1 MKQEGSSVSA
11 PNYPDV
17 GDLAIATVKRV
28 VDYGAYVRL
37 DEYEGIEG
45 LVHISEI
52 STTWV
57 KNIREHVREGQKLVL
72 KVLRVDRERGQV
84 DLSLRRVTGR
94 EKTDKMLE
102 WKRSKKA
109 DSIIKGAGERL
120 KADAETTEKMR
131 LLLYE
136 KLDNPYET
144 FQEAVEEGEE
154 ALSKLELPSEWVTA
168 LTEVAKSKVRLEKA
182 SLTATVELTCRSSDG
197 IEAIRTSLTGAKKV
211 KKPKGA
217 SIRIYAI
224 GAPKYRIE
232 VTAREYSD
240 AEAVLNSA
248 IEEAAQTLKSLGGE
262 GRKVS

>member
-1 MKQEGSSVSA
+1 M
-11 PNYPDV
+11 
-17 GDLAIATVKRV
+17 
-28 VDYGAYVRL
+28 

-45 LVHISEI
+45 LIHISEI

-72 KVLRVDRERGQV
+72 KVLRTDRARGQV

-109 DSIIKGAGERL
+109 DSIVKGAGERL
-120 KADAETTEKMR
+120 KVDVETTEKMR
-131 LLLYE
+131 ALLYE
-136 KLDNPYET
+136 RIDNPYDT
-144 FQEAVEEGEE
+144 FQEAVEEGES
-154 ALSKLELPSEWVTA
+154 ALVKSDLPPEWITA
-168 LTEVAKSKVRLEKA
+168 LTEVAKGKVKLEKA
-182 SLTATVELTCRSSDG
+182 SLTATVELACKASDG
-197 IEAIRTSLTGAKKV
+197 IEAIRTALNGAKKV
-211 KKPKGA
+211 KKPRGA
-217 SIRIYAI
+217 SIKIYAI

-240 AEAVLNSA
+240 AEALLSSA

-262 GRKVS
+262 GRRIN

>member
-1 MKQEGSSVSA
+1 MSVPA
-11 PNYPDV
+11 YPDV

-72 KVLRVDRERGQV
+72 KVLRVDRERAQV

-102 WKRSKKA
+102 WKRAKKA

-120 KADAETTEKMR
+120 KADSGATEKIR

-136 KLDNPYET
+136 RLENPYEV
-144 FQEAVEEGEE
+144 FQEAVEEGEQVFT
-154 ALSKLELPSEWVTA
+154 KLEVPPEWAAA
-168 LTEVAKSKVRLEKA
+168 LTEVAKSKIKLEKA
-182 SLTATVELTCRSSDG
+182 TLTATVELTCRAPEG
-197 IEAIRTSLTGAKKV
+197 IEAIRTALSNAKKV

-224 GAPKYRIE
+224 GAPRYRIE
-232 VTAREYSD
+232 ATAREYSE
-240 AEAVLNSA
+240 AEATLASA
-248 IEEAAQTLKSLGGE
+248 VEEAANTLKSLSGE

>member
-1 MKQEGSSVSA
+1 MSVPS
-11 PNYPDV
+11 YPDV

-37 DEYEGIEG
+37 DEYEGLEG
-45 LVHISEI
+45 LIHISEI

-102 WKRSKKA
+102 WKRGKKA
-109 DSIIKGAGERL
+109 DSIIKGASERL
-120 KADAETTEKMR
+120 KADPETTEKIRM
-131 LLLYE
+131 LLYE
-136 KLDNPYET
+136 KLENPYEA

-154 ALSKLELPSEWVTA
+154 VFTKLGVPTDWAAALA
-168 LTEVAKSKVRLEKA
+168 EVSKSKVKLEKA
-182 SLTATVELTCRSSDG
+182 SLTATIELTCTGPEG
-197 IEAIRTSLTGAKKV
+197 IEAIRAALSSVKKV

-217 SIRIYAI
+217 SIRVYAI
-224 GAPKYRIE
+224 GAPRYRIE
-232 VTAREYSD
+232 ATTREYSE
-240 AEAVLNSA
+240 AEALLNSA
-248 IEEAAQTLKSLGGE
+248 VDEATNTLKSLGGE
-262 GRKVS
+262 GRRVS

>member
-1 MKQEGSSVSA
+1 MSA
-11 PNYPDV
+11 PNYPEV

-45 LVHISEI
+45 LIHISEI

-72 KVLRVDRERGQV
+72 KVLRVDRQRGQV

-136 KLDNPYET
+136 KLENPYEA
-144 FQEAVEEGEE
+144 FQEAVEQGEE
-154 ALSKLELPSEWVTA
+154 AFSKLDLPPEWGAA
-168 LTEVAKSKVRLEKA
+168 LIEVAKSKVKLEKA
-182 SLTATVELTCRSSDG
+182 NLAATIELTCRAPEG
-197 IEAIRTSLTGAKKV
+197 IEAIRTALSNAKKV
-211 KKPKGA
+211 KKPKTA
-217 SIRIYAI
+217 TVRIYAI
-224 GAPKYRIE
+224 GAPRYRIE
-232 VTAREYSD
+232 VTTREYSE
-240 AEAVLNSA
+240 AEALLGSA
-248 IEEAAQTLKSLGGE
+248 IEEATRTLKDLGGE
-262 GRKVS
+262 GRRVS

>member
-1 MKQEGSSVSA
+1 LSA
-11 PNYPDV
+11 PSYPDV
-17 GDLAIATVKRV
+17 GDLTIATVKRV

-45 LVHISEI
+45 LIHISEI

-72 KVLRVDRERGQV
+72 KVLRVDRERSQV

-109 DSIIKGAGERL
+109 DSIVKGAGERL

-131 LLLYE
+131 LLVYE
-136 KLDNPYET
+136 KLENPYEA
-144 FQEAVEEGEE
+144 FQEAAEEGEE
-154 ALSKLELPSEWVTA
+154 VFTKLGIAPEWATA
-168 LTEVAKSKVRLEKA
+168 LAEVSKSKVKLEKA
-182 SLTATVELTCRSSDG
+182 SLTATIELTCKAPEG
-197 IEAIRTSLTGAKKV
+197 IEAIRAALSNARKV
-211 KKPKGA
+211 KKPRGA
-217 SIRIYAI
+217 KVRIYAI

-232 VTAREYSD
+232 ATTREYSE
-240 AEAVLNSA
+240 AESLLSSAV
-248 IEEAAQTLKSLGGE
+248 EEATNTLKSLGGE
-262 GRKVS
+262 GRRVS

>member
-1 MKQEGSSVSA
+1 LSVPS
-11 PNYPDV
+11 YPEV

-45 LVHISEI
+45 LIHISEI

-102 WKRSKKA
+102 WKRGKKA

-120 KADAETTEKMR
+120 KADPETAEKMR
-131 LLLYE
+131 LLLNE
-136 KLDNPYET
+136 KLENPYEA

-154 ALSKLELPSEWVTA
+154 VFTKLGVPADWAAA
-168 LTEVAKSKVRLEKA
+168 LTEVSKSKVKLEKA
-182 SLTATVELTCRSSDG
+182 SLTATVELTCKGPEG
-197 IEAIRTSLTGAKKV
+197 IEAIRAALSSAKKV

-217 SIRIYAI
+217 TIQIYAI
-224 GAPKYRIE
+224 GAPRYRIE
-232 VTAREYSD
+232 ATTREYSE
-240 AEAVLNSA
+240 AEALLNLA
-248 IEEAAQTLKSLGGE
+248 VDEATNTLKSYGGE
-262 GRKVS
+262 GRRVS

>member
-1 MKQEGSSVSA
+1 MSA
-11 PNYPDV
+11 PSYPDV

-57 KNIREHVREGQKLVL
+57 KHIREHVREGQKLVL
-72 KVLRVDRERGQV
+72 KVLRVDRERAQV

-131 LLLYE
+131 ILLYE
-136 KLDNPYET
+136 KLENPYET
-144 FQEAVEEGEE
+144 FQESVEEGDGVF
-154 ALSKLELPSEWVTA
+154 SKLAIAPEWAAA
-168 LTEVAKSKVRLEKA
+168 LAEVAKSKVKLEKA
-182 SLTATVELTCRSSDG
+182 SLTATVELTCRAPEG
-197 IEAIRTSLTGAKKV
+197 MEAIRTALSNAKKV
-211 KKPKGA
+211 KKPRGA
-217 SIRIYAI
+217 TIRIYAI

-232 VTAREYSD
+232 ATTREYSE
-240 AEAVLNSA
+240 AEALLNSA
-248 IEEAAQTLKSLGGE
+248 VDEATSTLKSAGGE
-262 GRKVS
+262 GRRVS

>member
-1 MKQEGSSVSA
+1 LSA
-11 PNYPDV
+11 TKYPDV
-17 GDLAIATVKRV
+17 GDFAIATVKRV

-94 EKTDKMLE
+94 EKTDKMVE

-109 DSIIKGAGERL
+109 ESIIKGAGERL

-131 LLLYE
+131 VLLYE
-136 KLDNPYET
+136 KVDTPYEV
-144 FQEAVEEGEE
+144 FQDAVEEGESV
-154 ALSKLELPSEWVTA
+154 LNGLDLPPEWATA
-168 LTEVAKSKVRLEKA
+168 LTEVAKTKVKLEKA
-182 SLTATVELTCRSSDG
+182 TLTATVEATCTSPEG
-197 IEAIRTSLTGAKKV
+197 IEAIRTALSNAKKV
-211 KKPKGA
+211 RKPKGA
-217 SIRIYAI
+217 TVRIYAI
-224 GAPKYRIE
+224 GAPRYRIE
-232 VTAREYSD
+232 ATAREYTE
-240 AEAVLNSA
+240 AEKLLSSA
-248 IEEAAQTLKSLGGE
+248 ADEIANTLKGLGGE
-262 GRKVS
+262 GRRVS

>member
-1 MKQEGSSVSA
+1 LSA
-11 PNYPDV
+11 PTYPDV
-17 GDLAIATVKRV
+17 GDLAVATVKRV

-57 KNIREHVREGQKLVL
+57 KNIRQHVREGQKLVL

-136 KLDNPYET
+136 KLETPYEA

-154 ALSKLELPSEWVTA
+154 VFAKLGIAPEWSTA
-168 LTEVAKSKVRLEKA
+168 LTEVSKGKVKLEKA
-182 SLTATVELTCRSSDG
+182 SLTATIELTCKAPDG
-197 IEAIRTSLTGAKKV
+197 IEAIRTALVNAKKA
-211 KKPKGA
+211 KKARGA
-217 SIRIYAI
+217 TIRIYAI
-224 GAPKYRIE
+224 GAPRYRIE
-232 VTAREYSD
+232 ATTREYSE
-240 AEAVLNSA
+240 AEAALNSA
-248 IEEAAQTLKSLGGE
+248 VEEATTTLKGFGGE
-262 GRKVS
+262 GRRVS

>member
-1 MKQEGSSVSA
+1 MSA
-11 PNYPDV
+11 PSYPDV

-57 KNIREHVREGQKLVL
+57 KHIREHVREGQKLVL
-72 KVLRVDRERGQV
+72 KVLRVDRERAQV

-131 LLLYE
+131 LLVYE
-136 KLDNPYET
+136 KLENPYET
-144 FQEAVEEGEE
+144 FQESVEEGDGVFAKLGITPEWAA
-154 ALSKLELPSEWVTA
+154 ALA
-168 LTEVAKSKVRLEKA
+168 EVAKSKVKLEKA
-182 SLTATVELTCRSSDG
+182 SLTATVELTCRAPEG
-197 IEAIRTSLTGAKKV
+197 MEAIRTALSNAKKV

-217 SIRIYAI
+217 TVRIYAI
-224 GAPKYRIE
+224 GAPKYKIE
-232 VTAREYSD
+232 ATTREYSE
-240 AEAVLNSA
+240 AEALLNSA
-248 IEEAAQTLKSLGGE
+248 VDEATNTLKSVGGE
-262 GRKVS
+262 GRRVS

>member
-1 MKQEGSSVSA
+1 MSA

-72 KVLRVDRERGQV
+72 KVLRVDRERSQV

-120 KADAETTEKMR
+120 KADAETTEKTR
-131 LLLYE
+131 ALLYE
-136 KLDNPYET
+136 KLETPYDT

-154 ALSKLELPSEWVTA
+154 VFTKLGVTPEWATA
-168 LTEVAKSKVRLEKA
+168 LTEVSKSKVKLEKA
-182 SLTATVELTCRSSDG
+182 SLTATIELTCKAPEG
-197 IEAIRTSLTGAKKV
+197 IEAIRAALTSAKKV
-211 KKPKGA
+211 KKPRG
-217 SIRIYAI
+217 STIRIYAI

-232 VTAREYSD
+232 ATTREYSE
-240 AEAVLNSA
+240 AEALLNSA
-248 IEEAAQTLKSLGGE
+248 VEEATTTLKGFGGE
-262 GRKVS
+262 GRRVS

>member
-1 MKQEGSSVSA
+1 MSA
-11 PNYPDV
+11 PSYPDV

-57 KNIREHVREGQKLVL
+57 KHIREHVREGQKLVL
-72 KVLRVDRERGQV
+72 KVLRVDRERAQV

-131 LLLYE
+131 LLVYE
-136 KLDNPYET
+136 KLENPYET
-144 FQEAVEEGEE
+144 FQESVEEGDAVFAKLGMAPEWAA
-154 ALSKLELPSEWVTA
+154 ALA
-168 LTEVAKSKVRLEKA
+168 EVAKSKVKLEKA
-182 SLTATVELTCRSSDG
+182 SLTATVELTCRAPEG
-197 IEAIRTSLTGAKKV
+197 MEAIRTALSNAKKV
-211 KKPKGA
+211 KKPRGA
-217 SIRIYAI
+217 TVRIYAI

-232 VTAREYSD
+232 ATTREYSE
-240 AEAVLNSA
+240 AEALLNSA
-248 IEEAAQTLKSLGGE
+248 VDEATNTLKSAGGE
-262 GRKVS
+262 GRRVS

>member
-1 MKQEGSSVSA
+1 MSIPG
-11 PNYPDV
+11 YPDV
-17 GDLAIATVKRV
+17 GDLAIATVERV

-102 WKRSKKA
+102 WKRGKKA

-120 KADAETTEKMR
+120 KADAETTEKIR

-136 KLDNPYET
+136 KFENPYEA
-144 FQEAVEEGEE
+144 FQDAVEEGEE
-154 ALSKLELPSEWVTA
+154 VFTRVGVAPEWATA
-168 LTEVAKSKVRLEKA
+168 LTEVSKSKVKLEKA
-182 SLTATVELTCRSSDG
+182 SLTATIELTCMAPEG
-197 IEAIRTSLTGAKKV
+197 IEAIRAALSSAKKV

-217 SIRIYAI
+217 TIRIYAV
-224 GAPKYRIE
+224 GAPRYRIE
-232 VTAREYSD
+232 ATTREYSE
-240 AEAVLNSA
+240 AEALLNSA
-248 IEEAAQTLKSLGGE
+248 VDEAGNTMKNFGGE
-262 GRKVS
+262 GRRVS

>member
-1 MKQEGSSVSA
+1 MSA
-11 PNYPDV
+11 PSYPDV

-57 KNIREHVREGQKLVL
+57 KHIREHVREGQKLVL
-72 KVLRVDRERGQV
+72 KVLRVDRERAQV

-136 KLDNPYET
+136 KMENPYET
-144 FQEAVEEGEE
+144 FQESVEEGDSVF
-154 ALSKLELPSEWVTA
+154 SKLGITPEWAAA
-168 LTEVAKSKVRLEKA
+168 LAEVAKSKVKLEKA
-182 SLTATVELTCRSSDG
+182 SLTATIELTCRSPEG
-197 IEAIRTSLTGAKKV
+197 IEAIRTALSNAQRV
-211 KKPKGA
+211 KKPRGRSSSTGKPLVTQATGT
-217 SIRIYAI
+217 
-224 GAPKYRIE
+224 AP
-232 VTAREYSD
+232 
-240 AEAVLNSA
+240 SA
-248 IEEAAQTLKSLGGE
+248 
-262 GRKVS
+262 

>member
-1 MKQEGSSVSA
+1 MSV

-28 VDYGAYVRL
+28 LDYGAYVRL

-72 KVLRVDRERGQV
+72 KVLRVDRERAQV

-102 WKRSKKA
+102 WKRAKKA
-109 DSIIKGAGERL
+109 DSIIKGAAERL
-120 KADAETTEKMR
+120 KADPGTTEKIR

-136 KLDNPYET
+136 KLENPYEA
-144 FQEAVEEGEE
+144 FQEAIEEGEGVFT
-154 ALSKLELPSEWVTA
+154 KLEVPPEWATA
-168 LTEVAKSKVRLEKA
+168 LTEVAKSKIKLEKA
-182 SLTATVELTCRSSDG
+182 ALTATIELACTGSEG
-197 IEAIRTSLTGAKKV
+197 IEAIRTALSNAKKV

-224 GAPKYRIE
+224 GAPRYRIE
-232 VTAREYSD
+232 ATAREYSE
-240 AEAVLNSA
+240 AEAVLGA
-248 IEEAAQTLKSLGGE
+248 AVDEATSTLKDLGGE
-262 GRKVS
+262 GRRVT

>member
-1 MKQEGSSVSA
+1 MSVPS
-11 PNYPDV
+11 YPDV

-102 WKRSKKA
+102 WKRGKKA
-109 DSIIKGAGERL
+109 ESIIKGASERL
-120 KADAETTEKMR
+120 KADPETTEKIR

-136 KLDNPYET
+136 KLENPYDA

-154 ALSKLELPSEWVTA
+154 VFTKVGVTPEWAAA
-168 LTEVAKSKVRLEKA
+168 LTEVSKSKVKLEKA
-182 SLTATVELTCRSSDG
+182 SLTVTVELTCKGAEG
-197 IEAIRTSLTGAKKV
+197 IEAIRTALSSAKKV

-217 SIRIYAI
+217 TLRIYAI
-224 GAPKYRIE
+224 GAPRYRIE
-232 VTAREYSD
+232 ATTREYSE
-240 AEAVLNSA
+240 AEALLNSA
-248 IEEAAQTLKSLGGE
+248 VDEATSTLKSLGGE
-262 GRKVS
+262 GRRVS

>member
-1 MKQEGSSVSA
+1 MSA
-11 PNYPDV
+11 PSYPDV

-72 KVLRVDRERGQV
+72 KVLRVDRERAQV

-109 DSIIKGAGERL
+109 DSIVKGEGERL
-120 KADAETTEKMR
+120 KTDAEATEKMR
-131 LLLYE
+131 LFLYE
-136 KLDNPYET
+136 KLENPYET
-144 FQEAVEEGEE
+144 FQESVEEGDSIFAKLGITPEWAV
-154 ALSKLELPSEWVTA
+154 ALA
-168 LTEVAKSKVRLEKA
+168 EVSRSKVKLEKA
-182 SLTATVELTCRSSDG
+182 SLTATIELTCRSPEG
-197 IEAIRTSLTGAKKV
+197 IEAIRTALSNAQKV
-211 KKPKGA
+211 KKPRGA
-217 SIRIYAI
+217 TVRIYAI
-224 GAPKYRIE
+224 GAPRYRIE
-232 VTAREYSD
+232 ATTREYSE
-240 AEAVLNSA
+240 AEALLNSA
-248 IEEAAQTLKSLGGE
+248 IDEATSALKSAGGE
-262 GRKVS
+262 GRRVS

>member
-1 MKQEGSSVSA
+1 MSA
-11 PNYPDV
+11 PSYPDV

-45 LVHISEI
+45 LIHISEI

-72 KVLRVDRERGQV
+72 KVLRVDRERAQV

-120 KADAETTEKMR
+120 KTDAETTEKMR

-136 KLDNPYET
+136 KLENPYET
-144 FQEAVEEGEE
+144 FQESVEEGDGVFT
-154 ALSKLELPSEWVTA
+154 KLGISPEWAAA
-168 LTEVAKSKVRLEKA
+168 LTEVSKSKVKLEKA
-182 SLTATVELTCRSSDG
+182 SLTATVELTCKTPEG
-197 IEAIRTSLTGAKKV
+197 IEAIRTALSSAKKV
-211 KKPKGA
+211 RKPRGA
-217 SIRIYAI
+217 TIRIYAI
-224 GAPKYRIE
+224 GAPRYRIE
-232 VTAREYSD
+232 ATTREYSE
-240 AEAVLNSA
+240 AEALLNSA
-248 IEEAAQTLKSLGGE
+248 VDEATNTLKSAGGE
-262 GRKVS
+262 GRRVN

>member
-1 MKQEGSSVSA
+1 
-11 PNYPDV
+11 
-17 GDLAIATVKRV
+17 

-94 EKTDKMLE
+94 EKTDKMVE

-109 DSIIKGAGERL
+109 ESIIKGAGERL

-131 LLLYE
+131 VLLYE
-136 KLDNPYET
+136 KVDTPYEV
-144 FQEAVEEGEE
+144 FQDAVEEGESV
-154 ALSKLELPSEWVTA
+154 LNGLDLPPEWATA
-168 LTEVAKSKVRLEKA
+168 LTEVAKTKVKLEKA
-182 SLTATVELTCRSSDG
+182 TLTATVEATCTSPEG
-197 IEAIRTSLTGAKKV
+197 IEAIRTALSNAKKV
-211 KKPKGA
+211 RKPKGA
-217 SIRIYAI
+217 TVRIYAI
-224 GAPKYRIE
+224 GAPRYRIE
-232 VTAREYSD
+232 ATAREYTE
-240 AEAVLNSA
+240 AEKLLSSA
-248 IEEAAQTLKSLGGE
+248 ADEIANTLKGLGGE
-262 GRKVS
+262 GRRVS

>member
-1 MKQEGSSVSA
+1 LSA
-11 PNYPDV
+11 PTYPDV
-17 GDLAIATVKRV
+17 GDLAVATVKRV
-28 VDYGAYVRL
+28 VDYGAYVKL

-57 KNIREHVREGQKLVL
+57 KNIRQHVREGQKLVL

-136 KLDNPYET
+136 KLENPYEA

-154 ALSKLELPSEWVTA
+154 VFAKLGIAPEWSTA
-168 LTEVAKSKVRLEKA
+168 LTEVSKGKVKLEKA
-182 SLTATVELTCRSSDG
+182 SLTATIELTCKAPDG
-197 IEAIRTSLTGAKKV
+197 IEAIRSALVNAKKA
-211 KKPKGA
+211 KKARGA
-217 SIRIYAI
+217 TIRIYAI
-224 GAPKYRIE
+224 GAPRYRIE
-232 VTAREYSD
+232 ATTREYSE
-240 AEAVLNSA
+240 AEAALNSA
-248 IEEAAQTLKSLGGE
+248 VEEATATLKGFGGE
-262 GRKVS
+262 GRRVS

>member
-1 MKQEGSSVSA
+1 
-11 PNYPDV
+11 
-17 GDLAIATVKRV
+17 V

-72 KVLRVDRERGQV
+72 KVLRVDRERTQV

-120 KADAETTEKMR
+120 KADAATTEKMR

-136 KLDNPYET
+136 KLENPYEA
-144 FQEAVEEGEE
+144 FQEAAEEGDE
-154 ALSKLELPSEWVTA
+154 AFIKLGVAPDWATA
-168 LTEVAKSKVRLEKA
+168 LAEVSKSKVKIEKA
-182 SLTATVELTCRSSDG
+182 SLTATIELTCKAPEG
-197 IEAIRTSLTGAKKV
+197 IEAIRAALSNAKRI

-217 SIRIYAI
+217 TVHIYAI
-224 GAPKYRIE
+224 GAPRYRIE
-232 VTAREYSD
+232 ATTREYSE
-240 AEAVLNSA
+240 AESLLSSAV
-248 IEEAAQTLKSLGGE
+248 EEATNTLKSLGGE
-262 GRKVS
+262 GRRIT

>member
-1 MKQEGSSVSA
+1 LSA
-11 PNYPDV
+11 PTYPDV
-17 GDLAIATVKRV
+17 GDLAVATVKRV

-57 KNIREHVREGQKLVL
+57 KNIRQHVREGQKLVL

-136 KLDNPYET
+136 KLENPYEA

-154 ALSKLELPSEWVTA
+154 VFAKLGIAPEWSTA
-168 LTEVAKSKVRLEKA
+168 LTEVSKGKVKLEKA
-182 SLTATVELTCRSSDG
+182 SLTATIELTCKAPDG
-197 IEAIRTSLTGAKKV
+197 IEAIRSALVNAKKA
-211 KKPKGA
+211 KKARGA
-217 SIRIYAI
+217 TIRIYAI
-224 GAPKYRIE
+224 GAPRYRIE
-232 VTAREYSD
+232 ATTREYSE
-240 AEAVLNSA
+240 AEAALNSA
-248 IEEAAQTLKSLGGE
+248 VEEATTTLKGFGGE
-262 GRKVS
+262 GRRVS

>member
-1 MKQEGSSVSA
+1 MSP

-120 KADAETTEKMR
+120 KVDVEAAERMR

-136 KLDNPYET
+136 KFDNPYEV

-154 ALSKLELPSEWVTA
+154 VFKKIELPPEWAAA
-168 LTEVAKSKVRLEKA
+168 LTEVAKTKVKLEKA
-182 SLTATVELTCRSSDG
+182 ALTGTVELTCKGSDG
-197 IEAIRTSLTGAKKV
+197 IEAIRTALSSAKKA
-211 KKPKGA
+211 KRPKG
-217 SIRIYAI
+217 STIRIYAI
-224 GAPKYRIE
+224 GAPRYRIE
-232 VTAREYSD
+232 VTAREYSE

-248 IEEAAQTLKSLGGE
+248 VEEATSTLRGLGGE
-262 GRKVS
+262 GRRAS

>member
-1 MKQEGSSVSA
+1 LSA
-11 PNYPDV
+11 PNYPEV

-45 LVHISEI
+45 LIHISEI

-72 KVLRVDRERGQV
+72 KVLRVDRERAQV

-136 KLDNPYET
+136 KLENPYET

-154 ALSKLELPSEWVTA
+154 VFTKLGIAPEWSAA
-168 LTEVAKSKVRLEKA
+168 LTEVSKSKVKLEKA
-182 SLTATVELTCRSSDG
+182 SLTATIELTCKAPEG
-197 IEAIRTSLTGAKKV
+197 IEAIRTALVNAKKV
-211 KKPKGA
+211 RKPRGA
-217 SIRIYAI
+217 TVRIYAI
-224 GAPKYRIE
+224 GAPRYRIE
-232 VTAREYSD
+232 ATTREYSE
-240 AEAVLNSA
+240 AEALLNSA
-248 IEEAAQTLKSLGGE
+248 VEEASNTLKAFGGE
-262 GRKVS
+262 GHRVS

>member
-1 MKQEGSSVSA
+1 MPA
-11 PNYPDV
+11 PSYPDV

-45 LVHISEI
+45 LIHISEI

-57 KNIREHVREGQKLVL
+57 KYIREHVREGQKLVL
-72 KVLRVDRERGQV
+72 KVLRVDRERAQV

-120 KADAETTEKMR
+120 KADAETTEKVR

-136 KLDNPYET
+136 KLETPYEA

-154 ALSKLELPSEWVTA
+154 VFTKLGVTPEWAAA
-168 LTEVAKSKVRLEKA
+168 LTEVSKSKVKLEKA
-182 SLTATVELTCRSSDG
+182 SLTATIELTCKAPEG
-197 IEAIRTSLTGAKKV
+197 IEAIRTALSNAKKV
-211 KKPKGA
+211 RKPRGA
-217 SIRIYAI
+217 TVRIYAI
-224 GAPKYRIE
+224 GAPRYRIE
-232 VTAREYSD
+232 ATTREYSA
-240 AEAVLNSA
+240 AEALLSSA
-248 IEEAAQTLKSLGGE
+248 VDEATSTLKGFGGE
-262 GRKVS
+262 GRRVS

>member
-1 MKQEGSSVSA
+1 LSVPS
-11 PNYPDV
+11 YPDV

-102 WKRSKKA
+102 WKRGMKA
-109 DSIIKGAGERL
+109 ESIIKGASERL
-120 KADAETTEKMR
+120 KADTETTEKIR

-136 KLDNPYET
+136 KLENPYDA
-144 FQEAVEEGEE
+144 FQEAVE
-154 ALSKLELPSEWVTA
+154 
-168 LTEVAKSKVRLEKA
+168 
-182 SLTATVELTCRSSDG
+182 
-197 IEAIRTSLTGAKKV
+197 
-211 KKPKGA
+211 
-217 SIRIYAI
+217 
-224 GAPKYRIE
+224 
-232 VTAREYSD
+232 
-240 AEAVLNSA
+240 
-248 IEEAAQTLKSLGGE
+248 
-262 GRKVS
+262 

>member
-1 MKQEGSSVSA
+1 MSVT
-11 PNYPDV
+11 NFPDV
-17 GDLAIATVKRV
+17 GDLSIATVKRV

-45 LVHISEI
+45 LIHISEI

-102 WKRSKKA
+102 WKRAKKA

-120 KADAETTEKMR
+120 KADAATTEKMR

-136 KLDNPYET
+136 KLDNPYEAL
-144 FQEAVEEGEE
+144 QEAVEEGEE
-154 ALSKLELPSEWVTA
+154 ALTKLEVPPEWVTA
-168 LTEVAKSKVRLEKA
+168 LTEVAKSKIKLEKA
-182 SLTATVELTCRSSDG
+182 TLTATVELTCRGPEG
-197 IEAIRTSLTGAKKV
+197 IEAIRTALSNAKKV
-211 KKPKGA
+211 KKPRGA
-217 SIRIYAI
+217 SVRIYAI
-224 GAPKYRIE
+224 GAPRYRIE
-232 VTAREYSD
+232 ATAREYSE
-240 AEAVLNSA
+240 AEAVLASA
-248 IEEAAQTLKSLGGE
+248 IDEATDSLKSLGGE

>member
-1 MKQEGSSVSA
+1 MSVPS
-11 PNYPDV
+11 YPDV

-102 WKRSKKA
+102 WKRAKKA
-109 DSIIKGAGERL
+109 DSIIKGAAERL
-120 KADAETTEKMR
+120 KADAGTTDKIR
-131 LLLYE
+131 LLLNE
-136 KLDNPYET
+136 KLETPYEA

-154 ALSKLELPSEWVTA
+154 VFTKLEVSPEWATA
-168 LTEVAKSKVRLEKA
+168 LAEVAKSKIKLEKA
-182 SLTATVELTCRSSDG
+182 TLTVTIELTCRTSEG
-197 IEAIRTSLTGAKKV
+197 IEAIRTALSNAKKV
-211 KKPKGA
+211 KKPRGA

-224 GAPKYRIE
+224 GAPRYRIE
-232 VTAREYSD
+232 ATAREYSE
-240 AEAVLNSA
+240 AEAILGSA
-248 IEEAAQTLKSLGGE
+248 VEEATNTLKGLGGE

>member
-1 MKQEGSSVSA
+1 LSA
-11 PNYPDV
+11 PTYPDV
-17 GDLAIATVKRV
+17 GDLAVATVKRV
-28 VDYGAYVRL
+28 VDYGAYVKL

-120 KADAETTEKMR
+120 KVDAETTEKMR

-136 KLDNPYET
+136 KLETPYEA
-144 FQEAVEEGEE
+144 FQEAVEEGEGVFT
-154 ALSKLELPSEWVTA
+154 KLGIAPEWSTA
-168 LTEVAKSKVRLEKA
+168 LTEVSRGKVKLEKA
-182 SLTATVELTCRSSDG
+182 SLTATIELTCKSPEG
-197 IEAIRTSLTGAKKV
+197 IEAIRTALVNAKKA
-211 KKPKGA
+211 KKPRGTT
-217 SIRIYAI
+217 IRIYAI
-224 GAPKYRIE
+224 GAPRYRIE
-232 VTAREYSD
+232 ATTREYSE
-240 AEAVLNSA
+240 AEAALNSA
-248 IEEAAQTLKSLGGE
+248 VEEATTTLKGFGGE
-262 GRKVS
+262 GRRVS